1 MKEEKGSG
9 REEAGAMSRC
19 PFGAGSMLELG

>member
-19 PFGAGSMLELG
+19 PFGSGSMLELG